1 MKCPGHYFT
10 AVAATQQMFPR
21 ELLKALW
28 VKTCLVPLAPR
39 SRMLLADIPALIPVG
54 WRRAITNTPPCEHH
68 VELNAGAPAGVSF
81 RVPAGLLEGNW
92 KNCALSLTSHRVSIE
107 HIIFIFQGKTSRGS
121 GSVQQLPLGTWWPGS
136 QNSWSPTT
144 THSYKGFQELVLLWK
159 PDSLNKIAAA
169 DG

>member
-81 RVPAGLLEGNW
+81 RVPAGLLEGN
-92 KNCALSLTSHRVSIE
+92 
-107 HIIFIFQGKTSRGS
+107 
-121 GSVQQLPLGTWWPGS
+121 QQLKELCPKFDKPQSFHREHHFYFPG
-136 QNSWSPTT
+136 
-144 THSYKGFQELVLLWK
+144 
-159 PDSLNKIAAA
+159 
-169 DG
+169 